1 MKPRSTAKIA
11 VFVESFLEH
20 GELVRK
26 ITQDRNATIIQKPD
40 ELVEMLTQNPYDIL
54 LYLPTAGAEIR
65 LPLLERILRAEPRLK
80 ILLLNGDSAQETI
93 IEAFRLG
100 ITDYFATPVNI
111 PMLIQRID
119 SLLDL

>member
-1 MKPRSTAKIA
+1 MKPRSTSKIA
-11 VFVESFLEH
+11 FFVESFQEH
-20 GELVRK
+20 DELVRK
-26 ITQDRNATIIQKPD
+26 IAAGKNATIIQQPD
-40 ELVEMLTQNPYDIL
+40 ALIELFSQNRYDIL
-54 LYLPTAGAEIR
+54 LYLLTTGEKIR
-65 LPLLERILRAEPRLK
+65 LPLLELILRAEPRLK